1 MGLDIFSDDEKMN
14 YYSGYITFAHIR
26 GLFAAHYDTSLYR
39 EYVLMNPIPLDNVG
53 DLAIILEHSDVD
65 GELTSQECQKLL
77 PCLLIDEELVQSI
90 VNTDKADWFIEKMYE
105 FRNIVQYCAENPQV
119 KLIFG

>member
-1 MGLDIFSDDEKMN
+1 MGLDIFSNDEEMN
-14 YYSGYITFAHIR
+14 YHSGYVTFAHIR
-26 GLFAAHYDTSLYR
+26 GLFAAHYDESF
-39 EYVLMNPIPLDNVG
+39 YVKYVWMLEVPSEKVG

-77 PCLLIDEELVQSI
+77 PCLLIDEELIQSI
-90 VNTDKADWFIEKMYE
+90 VNSDKTDWFIEKMYE